1 MRETLFRL
9 EAHQKEMK
17 SIIKDSIRDRKP
29 TTIEKSLM
37 EEDEMSDSVDSKLA
51 QTVKINMQAR
61 LFALS

>member
-1 MRETLFRL
+1 MRETLFKL

-17 SIIKDSIRDRKP
+17 AMIKDSIRDRKP
-29 TTIEKSLM
+29 TTIEKCLL

-51 QTVKINMQAR
+51 QTVKVNMQAK